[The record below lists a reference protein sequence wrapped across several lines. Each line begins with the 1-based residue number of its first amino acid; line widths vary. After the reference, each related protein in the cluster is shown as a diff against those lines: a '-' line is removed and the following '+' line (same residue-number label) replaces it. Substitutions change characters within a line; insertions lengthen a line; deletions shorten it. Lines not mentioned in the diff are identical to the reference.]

1 MHPNH
6 KVKGHRL
13 DVKKALSKSEMAAG
27 GPGGGGS
34 SGGGGGRRGGGR
46 GGGGGGWG
54 NRQNQ
59 DWGNSGM
66 FYFTVKYFFQNLFS
80 YFVNSDKSAP
90 LK

>member
-66 FYFTVKYFFQNLFS
+66 FYFIVINISFRISFIFC
-80 YFVNSDKSAP
+80 
-90 LK
+90 